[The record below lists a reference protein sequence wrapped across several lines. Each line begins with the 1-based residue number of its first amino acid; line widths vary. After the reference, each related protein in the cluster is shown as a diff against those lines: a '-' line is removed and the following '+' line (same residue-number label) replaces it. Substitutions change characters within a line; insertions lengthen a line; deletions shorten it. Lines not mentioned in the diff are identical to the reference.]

1 MSSPCTKTRG
11 RRNSRDSCQPL
22 LCGMA
27 VATVSSD
34 RFAEDPT
41 AFGAAERHNLAHSL
55 KPLHW
60 LRSKVEFPGID
71 AERLSKWSTQEM
83 PVPLSTGSGMER
95 T

>member
-11 RRNSRDSCQPL
+11 QRSSRDSCQLL

-27 VATVSSD
+27 VPTVSSD
-34 RFAEDPT
+34 GFAEDPT
-41 AFGAAERHNLAHSL
+41 AFGAAERHNLAHNL

-60 LRSKVEFPGID
+60 LRSKVEFQGID
-71 AERLSKWSTQEM
+71 AGRLSKWSTQEM
-83 PVPLSTGSGMER
+83 PMPLSTGSGMER